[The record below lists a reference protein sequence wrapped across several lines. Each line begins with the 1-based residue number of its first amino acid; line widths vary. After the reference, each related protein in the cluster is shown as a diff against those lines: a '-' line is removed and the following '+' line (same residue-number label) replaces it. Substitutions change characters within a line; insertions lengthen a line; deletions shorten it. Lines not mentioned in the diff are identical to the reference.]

1 MKAKTILTIVLF
13 FGIFVQMNAQSDPQK
28 KQSFPIHI
36 SVMDVSS
43 SLPNF
48 WFLRYSYN
56 PAGMIGTEYLLKEK
70 NNHDF
75 HLTGNLGFYHQEDWQ
90 TGTFLNSEFGYRQHL
105 NRWNIYARLGAG
117 YVHTFAPRPVYQ
129 FEGGQFQEVK
139 DNGRSYF
146 MGSVSLNVSY
156 ELSKKENSPEI
167 YFTFMQ
173 SVELPFNRWAGAHQ
187 LVGLGYKFYP
197 FK

>member
-1 MKAKTILTIVLF
+1 MKTKIFFTITLSLWIFLQLT
-13 FGIFVQMNAQSDPQK
+13 AQADDPK

-43 SLPNF
+43 SIPNF

-75 HLTGNLGFYHQEDWQ
+75 HLTGNVGFYHQEDWQ
-90 TGTFLNSEFGYRQHL
+90 TGTFLNSEIGYRQHF
-105 NRWNIYARLGAG
+105 NRWNAYARLGVG
-117 YVHTFAPRPVYQ
+117 YAHTFSPRPVYK
-129 FEGGQFQEVK
+129 FEDGQFQEVK

-156 ELSKKENSPEI
+156 ELSKKENSPEV

-173 SVELPFNRWAGAHQ
+173 SVELPFNQWAGAHQ
-187 LVGLGYKFYP
+187 FVGIGYKFYP